1 MAKKTTLAGRY
12 DREGSRLRNEDFEF
26 IIVRRPETER
36 TRAKSAEYL
45 LRVNEDNRRSYVS
58 SLWATNEEDVFSIE
72 YNRTRYRVHIA
83 EAEAYFDEVTFD
95 RS

>member
-12 DREGSRLRNEDFEF
+12 DREGSRLKNEDFEF
-26 IIVRRPETER
+26 IVVRRPETER
-36 TRAKSAEYL
+36 TRAKTAEYV

-58 SLWATNEEDVFSIE
+58 SLWPTTEADVFMME

-95 RS
+95 RT

>member
-36 TRAKSAEYL
+36 TRAKAAEYL
-45 LRVNEDNRRSYVS
+45 LRVNPDNSRNYLS
-58 SLWATNEEDVFSIE
+58 SLWATNEDGVFTIE
-72 YNRTRYRVHIA
+72 YEGTRYRVDIA
-83 EAEAYFDEVTFD
+83 EAEAYFDEVTYD

>member
-36 TRAKSAEYL
+36 TRAKTAEYIL
-45 LRVNEDNRRSYVS
+45 KVNEDNRRSYVS
-58 SLWATNEEDVFSIE
+58 SLWPTNEDGVFTIE
-72 YNRTRYRVHIA
+72 YNRTRYRVNIA
-83 EAEAYFDEVTFD
+83 ASEAYFDEVTFD